1 MNTSRAGSGLYI
13 AVLKHALA
21 ATMAVLLAIM
31 ILQVFYRYGM
41 NSSLIWAEEI
51 CRYLLIVASFLACGI
66 AYKRGEIAAILLID
80 RLLPP
85 RAARLVGLVRNAL
98 VLVLLGVLVYYG
110 WRYAVLSGTHPVP
123 GIGFLLGD
131 LLGRP
136 TPSPVSVFWIY
147 VSLPAG
153 MALLGA
159 HVAAAMLRDAQALLA
174 LGRSRS

>member
-1 MNTSRAGSGLYI
+1 MMNTRAASGLYM
-13 AVLKHALA
+13 AVARHALA

-31 ILQVFYRYGM
+31 ILQVLYRYGL
-41 NSSLIWAEEI
+41 NASLIWAEEI
-51 CRYLLIVASFLACGI
+51 CRYLLIFASFLACGI

-80 RLLPP
+80 RLLAP
-85 RAARLVGLVRNAL
+85 RAARLVGLIRNGL
-98 VLVLLGVLVYYG
+98 VLVLLGALVYYG

-153 MALLGA
+153 MALLGV
-159 HVAAAMLRDAQALLA
+159 HVAAEMVRDAKALLA
-174 LGRSRS
+174 PGRSKS